1 LSIAEK
7 YRVEPGSP
15 VSLSDYDPEDTSE
28 AQDKDSAKAQ
38 SAKLQERL
46 AELQEVLYAE
56 HKKRVLIVLQG
67 MDTSGKDG
75 AIQHV
80 MGGFNPQGV
89 RVESFKKP
97 TEPELER
104 DFLWRVHMRVPTNG
118 EIVVFN
124 RSHYEDVLVV
134 RVHDLVPPEV
144 WKARYQQINDF
155 ERMLVE
161 SGTLVIK
168 LFLHI
173 SKDEQR
179 KRLQARIDD
188 PGKRWKFQHSDLEA
202 RKLWKSYQKAYEA
215 VLKKT
220 STEWAPWYVIP
231 ANAKWYRNLVVAS
244 VVEQEIGKLKM
255 AYPEPDLT
263 DVVIDAP

>member
-1 LSIAEK
+1 LNVEEK

-15 VSLSDYDPEDTSE
+15 VSLSDYDPDDTSLAE
-28 AQDKDSAKAQ
+28 DKDWAKEK

-46 AELQEVLYAE
+46 ADLQEVLYAE
-56 HKKRVLIVLQG
+56 HRKRVLIVLQG

-75 AIQHV
+75 AIRHV

-104 DFLWRVHMRVPTNG
+104 DFLWRVHLRVPANG

-173 SKDEQR
+173 SKDEQA

-188 PGKRWKFQHSDLEA
+188 PSKRWKFQHSDLEA
-202 RKLWKSYQKAYEA
+202 RKFWKAYQKAYDA

-220 STEWAPWYVIP
+220 STDWAPWHVVP
-231 ANAKWYRNLVVAS
+231 ANAKWYRNFVVAS
-244 VVEQEIGKLKM
+244 IVEKELGRLKM
-255 AYPEPDLT
+255 EYPEPDLT
-263 DVVIDAP
+263 DVVIE